1 MAPAKCVVPGG
12 LSPLGVGPSGT
23 HQWEVVDGSLDSL
36 DKALQA
42 VSSHL
47 PDKVAWT
54 TTGTMGG
61 FPDCPEG
68 CAEMLGRTRAIYIGI
83 RARTSWP

>member
-1 MAPAKCVVPGG
+1 MAMV
-12 LSPLGVGPSGT
+12 LSAWAPVED
-23 HQWEVVDGSLDSL
+23 WEAVDRSPYHIE
-36 DKALQA
+36 KVLQ
-42 VSSHL
+42 VISSRL
-47 PDKVAWT
+47 PDKVTQT

-68 CAEMLGRTRAIYIGI
+68 CAEMLGRTRAAYIGI

>member
-1 MAPAKCVVPGG
+1 MAMV
-12 LSPLGVGPSGT
+12 LSAWAPVEDWEAVGKSPYSI
-23 HQWEVVDGSLDSL
+23 EKV
-36 DKALQA
+36 LQ
-42 VSSHL
+42 VISSHL

-68 CAEMLGRTRAIYIGI
+68 CAEMLGRTRAIYNGI